1 VITTKHQRIG
11 GLAAASLLAIA
22 LVPATAGAGGG
33 AGPTATATAAA
44 AAAKKPVK
52 KKVQVADYYYGPAR
66 ETIPKGSTLTWVWP
80 DAGGDS
86 HDVQFGTG
94 PKGAKKF
101 ASEIATAGYTFK
113 HTFKVAGK
121 YHIICSLHDEMTMD
135 VTVR

>member
-1 VITTKHQRIG
+1 VISIKHQRLG

-22 LVPATAGAGGG
+22 LVPATAGAGAG
-33 AGPTATATAAA
+33 AGATATA

-52 KKVQVADYYYGPAR
+52 KNVAVADYYYGPAK

-101 ASEIATAGYTFK
+101 ASEIATAAYTFK
-113 HTFKVAGK
+113 HKFTVAGK

>member
-1 VITTKHQRIG
+1 VIPTRHQRIG

-22 LVPATAGAGGG
+22 LVPATAGAGAG
-33 AGPTATATAAA
+33 ASATT

-52 KKVQVADYYYGPAR
+52 KNVEVADYYYGPAK

-135 VTVR
+135 VVVR